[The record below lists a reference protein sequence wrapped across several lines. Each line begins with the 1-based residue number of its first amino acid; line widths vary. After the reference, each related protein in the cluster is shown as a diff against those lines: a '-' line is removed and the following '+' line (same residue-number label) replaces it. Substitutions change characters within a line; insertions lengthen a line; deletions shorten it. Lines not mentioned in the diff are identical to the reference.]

1 MIKILIRGGLT
12 GVAIAFWA
20 LVLLAVMGMLVKV
33 VPWLI
38 YVFLLAFFFGFVVL
52 INWAF
57 KD

>member
-20 LVLLAVMGMLVKV
+20 LVLLAVMGMLVKAA
-33 VPWLI
+33 PWLI
-38 YVFLLAFFFGFVVL
+38 YVFLLAFFFGFVAL